1 MIPSR
6 WRHRGAPSATNPG
19 ANGAGQ
25 LTGVGIAILTTLGA
39 ALPAGLLYCAG
50 RATRNAI
57 LITWGLD
64 PELLPLGRIET
75 IYVGLG
81 AGLSAFLTAV
91 ATLILLSLYVV
102 PVYGL
107 NRLIATKLQQ
117 RRDRKGIVAKKRSA
131 ATLPEWLER
140 SVTRVLMFGLA
151 SAFSVAAFLGLQVY
165 AERNG
170 ADVAHAQRQAMTSC
184 DPVQLPMPEYKPVRI
199 TRVIGSATEH
209 YAGFSITCASTGCAV
224 FDPVH
229 QVAQFVPRDGV
240 ARFDTTTVDQVCHP
254 ASANPAPTDS
264 APATSH

>member
-1 MIPSR
+1 MIPSK
-6 WRHRGAPSATNPG
+6 WRHRSALSATKPG

-39 ALPAGLLYCAG
+39 ALPAALLYCAG

-81 AGLSAFLTAV
+81 AGLSAFLTAI

-151 SAFSVAAFLGLQVY
+151 SALSVIAFFTLQRY
-165 AERNG
+165 AESNG
-170 ADVAHAQRQAMTSC
+170 ADAAREQREAMTSC
-184 DPVQLPMPEYKPVRI
+184 DPAQLPVPKYKPVRI
-199 TRVIGSATEH
+199 ERTAGSTSAH
-209 YAGFSITCASTGCAV
+209 YSGFSITCASTGCAV
-224 FDPVH
+224 FDPVR

-240 ARFDTTTVDQVCHP
+240 VRFETTTVDQVCHP
-254 ASANPAPTDS
+254 ASANPTSIDS
-264 APATSH
+264 APAAPH